1 MIATAHITR
10 ACAAAVVLAIFA
22 NTSPATSADLVK
34 IAYIGGTADVGFYIA
49 DARGYLKEAG
59 IEVEFIL
66 AGSSAKMVAP
76 LATGDV
82 DVGSGAV
89 SAALYNAFD
98 RGITMRVV
106 ADKSGNKGSLSYQH
120 FLVRKTLWDSGEVR
134 TLKDLKG
141 RKFAATA
148 QGNNESAVVEEAMRS
163 VGLSSRDLDKVTL
176 SMPQQVAAFAN
187 NAIDATLIA
196 EPFLSAIL
204 KSGTAVSMMPV
215 TKVREHSVTGIV
227 IYSDHLIKT
236 KPDIARRM
244 MAAYIRGLRFYT
256 DALKDGR
263 LAGPGADE
271 VTDIIAKY
279 SVIKDKALLRSTIPH
294 SVDPDG
300 HVPMDSLRK
309 DWEYYA
315 AEKLISGKVSVENV
329 VDTSFV
335 ETALKLLGPY
345 RPRAN

>member
-1 MIATAHITR
+1 MMKHMCARICVTAIL
-10 ACAAAVVLAIFA
+10 LA
-22 NTSPATSADLVK
+22 SSLPARSADLVK

-120 FLVRKTLWDSGEVR
+120 FLVRKDLWDSGQIR
-134 TLKDLKG
+134 SLKDFKG

-148 QGNNESAVVEEAMRS
+148 NGNNETAVVEEAMRS
-163 VGLSSRDLDKVTL
+163 VGMTSKDLDKVTL

-187 NAIDATLIA
+187 NAIEVTLIA

-204 KSGTAVSMMPV
+204 KSGTAVSLMPV

-227 IYSDHLIKT
+227 IYSDHMIKT
-236 KPDIARRM
+236 RPDVARRM
-244 MAAYIRGLRFYT
+244 MIAYIRGLRVYS
-256 DALKDGR
+256 DALKDDR
-263 LAGPGADE
+263 LQGPGADE
-271 VTDIIAKY
+271 VVDIIAKY
-279 SVIKDKALLRSTIPH
+279 SVIKDKNLLRSTIPH
-294 SVDPDG
+294 SVDPNG
-300 HVPMDSLRK
+300 RVPMDSLRK
-309 DWEYYA
+309 DWDYYV
-315 AEKLISGKVSVENV
+315 AEGLVNGKVTVENV
-329 VDTSFV
+329 VDGSFV
-335 ETALKLLGPY
+335 EAALKEIGPY
-345 RPRAN
+345 KPPAK